1 MQTTRVQRWE
11 RKRKR
16 DCVLCARLMRNG
28 FAHITSS
35 SVTFQKNETKKSLT
49 HRVFCFLSRFALKK
63 TLEFL
68 RFFPRF
74 CFIIFYFVWKLFR
87 FPISSFFIEDTFIYR
102 SSSSSSERERER
114 KKDRRERETKYEN
127 SRASRETTTFATL
140 WRKTC
145 GISLKQKSSAISFLV
160 TTSSS
165 SPLTLHL
172 LRSRYI

>member
-68 RFFPRF
+68 SFFLDF
-74 CFIIFYFVWKLFR
+74 ASFFTLFGLFRR

-127 SRASRETTTFATL
+127 SRASRETTTFTTL